1 MQVKYVYVFIILLR
15 IMIRLVTSIHIT
27 LQLRNNIQS
36 MITGYKDTCLERE
49 ELLTSLADVRA
60 NPIII
65 YYFHC
70 SLSNSTSIREIP
82 CSLQI

>member
-27 LQLRNNIQS
+27 HLQLRNNIQS

-70 SLSNSTSIREIP
+70 SLSNSIREIP